1 MTPWSWMYSRARY
14 WKDSR
19 SRSPPGIA
27 TPSGRGRG
35 GTYFCGMRRR
45 HALLA
50 ALVLL
55 ATPALAWEFTDVPV
69 CTLSHAT
76 AEVAVAVTFD
86 PAMTEY
92 AITLTLAEG
101 VWPRGTVFAIAFEG
115 GWPITIQTDRH
126 QFSDDGRTL
135 TVRDSGFGN
144 VLDGIGRNSSATAML
159 PGLAV
164 AVPLDG
170 AGGPLAAFR
179 ACPAP
184 QLS

>member
-1 MTPWSWMYSRARY
+1 MRLYLAF
-14 WKDSR
+14 
-19 SRSPPGIA
+19 IA
-27 TPSGRGRG
+27 AILP
-35 GTYFCGMRRR
+35 
-45 HALLA
+45 
-50 ALVLL
+50 L
-55 ATPALAWEFTDVPV
+55 ATPALAWEFSDVPV

-76 AEVAVAVTFD
+76 PEVSVAVTFD
-86 PAMTEY
+86 PAIAEY
-92 AITLTLAEG
+92 AITLTLADG
-101 VWPRGTVFAIAFEG
+101 VWPNGAVFAIAFEG

-126 QFSDDGRTL
+126 QLSDDGRTL